1 MTIRLTNV
9 PESARKISVP
19 TGRSWSVIDAVTRL
33 YLTAL
38 GVVAAL
44 AMPARADE
52 PGVATYAI
60 VVGSNDGGPGQEKLR
75 YAEEDARRM
84 GAFLSEMGG
93 YAKSS
98 IDIVVAPTPD
108 AVRARVD
115 ALQTKIQ
122 ADLAAGKKT
131 RVLFYYSGHA
141 RATAL
146 DLGNAQLPLA
156 ELRARLFAVPAH
168 LTVVVLDACQSG
180 AFSRVKGATPA
191 ADFSFNSKNQLDASG
206 VAVLASSS
214 GSELS
219 QESEALRGSY
229 FTHHLLVGMRGAGD
243 TNKDGQV
250 SIDEAYRYAYHQTL
264 LATAETAVGG
274 QHVSLEVDLKGHG
287 EVPMSYPRAATS
299 AIVLPATLEGKTLV
313 EDKRAKAVVAET
325 YKAKGAAVRIA
336 VAPGEYQE
344 LVRRGSQL
352 SRCQLTAGSGGAE
365 LDLSRCSTETVITAG
380 TKGGGFTKPWR
391 IDLGVLA
398 GGERRDGFYDTL
410 ENFGWSENPGPSSG
424 FQLAIT
430 RQYDRRLRLGG
441 SASFT
446 AAPSWGREDDLTSQ
460 SFEWSVTTL
469 LAHAHAQQPFF
480 EGGRLGLYATLGLGL
495 AMARS
500 TFVDPDTMTT
510 TELFLGPAAS
520 IGAGVKFDS
529 DFGLGFTLG
538 YQLDYQRALDNLV
551 GDTHASG
558 GHRFSLGLSWSQ

>member
-1 MTIRLTNV
+1 M
-9 PESARKISVP
+9 A
-19 TGRSWSVIDAVTRL
+19 A
-33 YLTAL
+33 
-38 GVVAAL
+38 VAAL
-44 AMPARADE
+44 ALPAHADDA
-52 PGVATYAI
+52 PAIATYAI
-60 VVGSNDGGPGQEKLR
+60 VVGSNAGGPGQATLR
-75 YAEEDARRM
+75 YAEDDARRV

-93 YAKSS
+93 YPPSAVDV
-98 IDIVVAPTPD
+98 IVAPTPD
-108 AVRARVD
+108 AVRQRVD
-115 ALQTKIQ
+115 LLVTKVQ

-131 RVLFYYSGHA
+131 RILFYYSGHA

-156 ELRARLFAVPAH
+156 ELRTRLMSVPAH

-219 QESEALRGSY
+219 QESESLRGSY

-243 TNKDGQV
+243 TNRDGQV

-287 EVPMSYPRAATS
+287 EVPLSFPRAATS

-336 VAPGEYQE
+336 VAPGEYQV

-352 SRCQLTAGSGGAE
+352 SRCQVTAGAGGAE
-365 LDLSRCSTETVITAG
+365 LDLSRCSTEAVTSGT
-380 TKGGGFTKPWR
+380 TKGGGLEKGLR
-391 IDLGVLA
+391 IEVGFVA
-398 GGERRDGFYDTL
+398 GQERRDGFVDTL
-410 ENFGWSENPGPSSG
+410 ENFGWSEDSG
-424 FQLAIT
+424 GAGGVQVT
-430 RQYDRRLRLGG
+430 VTHHYTDNLRLGY
-441 SASFT
+441 SVSYT
-446 AAPSWGREDDLTSQ
+446 TAPSWHREDELTTQ
-460 SFEWSVTTL
+460 SFEWNVTSFL
-469 LAHAHAQQPFF
+469 GHAHAHQPLF
-480 EGGRLGLYATLGLGL
+480 EGKRLAAYATLGLGL
-495 AMARS
+495 AIGRS
-500 TFVDPDTMTT
+500 TFVDPEEMTS
-510 TELFLGPAAS
+510 TETFFGPALSA
-520 IGAGVKFDS
+520 GAGLKFDAR
-529 DFGLGFTLG
+529 FGLGFTMG
-538 YQLDYQRALDNLV
+538 YQFDYQRAVNNLI

-558 GHRFSLGLSWSQ
+558 GHRVALGLAWSY

>member
-1 MTIRLTNV
+1 MTNL
-9 PESARKISVP
+9 PESARKILVP
-19 TGRSWSVIDAVTRL
+19 RPPGWSVIEAVIRSL
-33 YLTAL
+33 VAI

-44 AMPARADE
+44 AVPARADDA
-52 PGVATYAI
+52 PQVATYAI
-60 VVGSNDGGPGQEKLR
+60 VVGSNAGGPGQQTLR
-75 YAEEDARRM
+75 YAEDDARRV
-84 GAFLSEMGG
+84 GAFLAEMGG
-93 YAKSS
+93 YSKSS

-115 ALQTKIQ
+115 ALQKKIQ
-122 ADLAAGKKT
+122 ADISAGKQT

-156 ELRARLFAVPAH
+156 ELRTRLFAVPAH

-219 QESEALRGSY
+219 QESESLRGSY

-287 EVPMSYPRAATS
+287 EVPMSFPRATTS
-299 AIVLPATLEGKTLV
+299 AIVLPASLEGKTLV

-336 VAPGEYQE
+336 VAPGEYQV
-344 LVRRGSQL
+344 LVRRGSRL
-352 SRCQLTAGSGGAE
+352 SRCQITAGAGGAE
-365 LDLSRCSTETVITAG
+365 LDLSRCSTEAVDIGT
-380 TKGGGFTKPWR
+380 TKGGGFAKPWR

-410 ENFGWSENPGPSSG
+410 ENFGWTEESGPSSG

-430 RQYDRRLRLGG
+430 RQYDKRLRIGG
-441 SASFT
+441 SASYT
-446 AAPSWGREDDLTSQ
+446 KPPSWGRVDELTEQ
-460 SFEWSVTTL
+460 SFEWSVTSL
-469 LAHAHAQQPFF
+469 LVHAHAQQPFF
-480 EGGRLGLYATLGLGL
+480 EGGRLGMYATLGLGL
-495 AMARS
+495 AMGRS

-510 TELFLGPAAS
+510 HETFFGPAAS
-520 IGAGVKFDS
+520 LGTGLKLDARV
-529 DFGLGFTLG
+529 GLGFTIG
-538 YQLDYQRALDNLV
+538 YQLDYQRAVNNLV

-558 GHRFSLGLSWSQ
+558 GHRFAFGLSWSQ

>member
-1 MTIRLTNV
+1 M
-9 PESARKISVP
+9 
-19 TGRSWSVIDAVTRL
+19 TRL
-33 YLTAL
+33 LLSL
-38 GVVAAL
+38 GVIAAL
-44 AMPARADE
+44 ATSARADDA
-52 PGVATYAI
+52 PAVATYAI
-60 VVGSNDGGPGQEKLR
+60 VVGSNAGGPGQATLR

-93 YAKSS
+93 YPASS
-98 IDIVVAPTPD
+98 IDVIVAPTPD
-108 AVRARVD
+108 VVRAHVD
-115 ALQTKIQ
+115 ELQRKIQ

-156 ELRARLFAVPAH
+156 ELRTRLFSVPAH

-219 QESEALRGSY
+219 QESESLRGSY

-243 TNKDGQV
+243 TNRDGQV

-287 EVPMSYPRAATS
+287 EVPMSFPRAATS

-336 VAPGEYQE
+336 VAPGEYQV

-352 SRCQLTAGSGGAE
+352 SRCQITAGTGGSE
-365 LDLSRCSTETVITAG
+365 IDLSRCSTEAVSLGT
-380 TKGGGFTKPWR
+380 TKGGGFARPWR
-391 IDLGVLA
+391 VDLGFIA
-398 GGERRDGFYDTL
+398 GEERRDAFFETL
-410 ENFGWSENPGPSSG
+410 ENFGWSEDSG
-424 FQLAIT
+424 NSGGAQLAVT
-430 RQYDRRLRLGG
+430 RQYHEKLRLGG
-441 SASFT
+441 RAT
-446 AAPSWGREDDLTSQ
+446 YTDAPGWTREDELTRQ
-460 SFEWSVTTL
+460 TFRWSAVSL
-469 LAHAHAQQPFF
+469 LAHALAQHRFF
-480 EGGRLGLYATLGLGL
+480 DGGRLGIYGTLGLGL
-495 AMARS
+495 SIARS
-500 TFVDPDTMTT
+500 TFVDPMEKTT
-510 TELFLGPAAS
+510 HETFVGPALS
-520 IGAGVKFDS
+520 TGAGLSLDS
-529 DFGLGFTLG
+529 HFGLGFTLG
-538 YQLDYQRALDNLV
+538 YQFDYQRAVNNLI

-558 GHRFSLGLSWSQ
+558 GHRIALGLAWSL